1 MNRSSFQ
8 TNSDLWSWKLTD
20 IRLLLS
26 KKWMSAKKNIPPKK
40 YAEIKRL
47 CGSESPRKITKS
59 FKSGLNK
66 SMLFKKP
73 IDLAFNSLKR
83 LR

>member
-1 MNRSSFQ
+1 MIKKVNV
-8 TNSDLWSWKLTD
+8 
-20 IRLLLS
+20 S
-26 KKWMSAKKNIPPKK
+26 KKDIPPKK
-40 YAEIKRL
+40 YAEIKRV